1 MRPTRKFFTVPQL
14 ADLLGMTP
22 GQCGRELEKAE
33 VPVRQRG
40 GPGTWRRIWLSDLE
54 THWPEAWANV
64 ERG

>member
-1 MRPTRKFFTVPQL
+1 
-14 ADLLGMTP
+14 MTP

-33 VPVRQRG
+33 VPMRQRG

-64 ERG
+64 ERD